1 MATHDIKTD
10 PWQSENGG
18 GEYRRTSFGIGE
30 KRRLSAGSGRRAS
43 YGYDPAIEIS
53 ATNDAVFGDVSNGP
67 NYRAVGW
74 AGAVVLML
82 KTQIGLGVLGIPLV
96 FDTIG
101 MVPGVICLLALAI
114 MTTWSDYI
122 VGVFKINHPE
132 VYGIDDVG
140 GLIAGRAGYIIMGT
154 VFCLF
159 WIFVAGSAMVSISI
173 ALNALSLHGACT
185 AIFVAVAAIIG
196 FLVSSI
202 QTLHKISWIA
212 WVGVVGI
219 ISSILVLTIAVG
231 LQDRPSD
238 APQTGIFVS
247 DYKITANPSPASAF
261 QALSTLVFAY
271 AGTPA
276 FFSIVSE
283 MREPRQYGRSM
294 FICQGI
300 VTALY
305 LAIGIVVYY
314 FCGSYVASPALGSA
328 GQLFKRI
335 CYGLALPGLLAS
347 MILLSHVPAKYI
359 FIRILKGTR
368 HLSSN
373 TPTHWI
379 VWLSCTAG
387 IALVSYILA
396 EAIPVFGELVSFAG
410 AAFGTLLCLQPMG
423 AMWLYDNWGRSDRG
437 IKWKLMVAWSIFI
450 IVGGTFLTIAG
461 TYGSIVGIIN
471 ALDSGSKTSPWSCA
485 DNSNSS

>member
-1 MATHDIKTD
+1 MQNDVKAETGWHT
-10 PWQSENGG
+10 ENAQ
-18 GEYRRTSFGIGE
+18 E
-30 KRRLSAGSGRRAS
+30 KRRYS
-43 YGYDPAIEIS
+43 YGYDPEADTCV
-53 ATNDAVFGDVSNGP
+53 TNDAVFGDVTNGP
-67 NYRAVGW
+67 NYRNVGW
-74 AGAVVLML
+74 MGGVVLML

-96 FDTIG
+96 FDTVG
-101 MVPGVICLLALAI
+101 MVPGVICLLAIAI

-140 GLIAGRAGYIIMGT
+140 GLLMGKAGYIIMGT

-185 AIFVAVAAIIG
+185 AVFVAVAAIIG
-196 FLVSSI
+196 FLFSSI
-202 QTLHKISWIA
+202 QTLGRITWLA

-219 ISSILVLTIAVG
+219 ISAILVLTVAVG
-231 LQDRPSD
+231 VQDRPSA
-238 APQTGIFVS
+238 APQTGPWSS
-247 DYKITANPSPASAF
+247 DYRITATPTPASAF

-283 MREPRQYGRSM
+283 MREPRKYVRSM
-294 FICQGI
+294 AICQGV

-328 GQLFKRI
+328 GVLMKRI

-347 MILLSHVPAKYI
+347 MILLSHVPAKFI
-359 FIRILKGTR
+359 FVRILKGSH

-379 VWLSCTAG
+379 VWLCCTAG

-396 EAIPVFGELVSFAG
+396 STIPVFGELVSFAG

-423 AMWLYDNWGRSDRG
+423 FMWLYDNWSRPNRDF
-437 IKWKLMVAWSIFI
+437 KWKLGVAWAWFI
-450 IVGGTFLTIAG
+450 IIGGTFLTIAG

-471 ALDSGSKTSPWSCA
+471 ALDAGASTSPWSCA